1 MISKCSYKLPKSK
14 KHMERGEYVH
24 CERRRYIRRMNFPKN
39 NFFSTNLNPL
49 MPGCD
54 KRSNILNQ
62 TYSFSLL
69 LCLSMCR

>member
-24 CERRRYIRRMNFPKN
+24 CERRSIYMKN
-39 NFFSTNLNPL
+39 ELSKKQFFSTNINPL

-54 KRSNILNQ
+54 KSSNILNE

-69 LCLSMCR
+69 LC